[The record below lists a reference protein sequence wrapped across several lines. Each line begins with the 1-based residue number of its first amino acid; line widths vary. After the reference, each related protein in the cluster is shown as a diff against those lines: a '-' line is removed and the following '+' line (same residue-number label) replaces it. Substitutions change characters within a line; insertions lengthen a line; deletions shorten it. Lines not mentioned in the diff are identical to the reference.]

1 MNTALSCLS
10 FRNVQF
16 DVVDQHGQ
24 PWLRSSQIAE
34 ALGYGQENRITD
46 LYNRNADEFT
56 DAMTSLVKLHPR
68 NEDAGQMRE
77 VRIFSL
83 RGCHLLGMFAR
94 TAIAKEFRKW
104 ALDVLDQ
111 QAAFNAHPDIEMYGT
126 IAEQMAEHFLD
137 YLTGEIADGPQ
148 AVAGLPPL
156 QRATRVTT
164 DQIILEALDAIPTK
178 SLQVQVG
185 LTMRRLGWTR
195 KQRATTGDRSRY
207 YQRPA

>member
-126 IAEQMAEHFLD
+126 IAEQ
-137 YLTGEIADGPQ
+137 TSRP
-148 AVAGLPPL
+148 
-156 QRATRVTT
+156 
-164 DQIILEALDAIPTK
+164 DA
-178 SLQVQVG
+178 
-185 LTMRRLGWTR
+185 
-195 KQRATTGDRSRY
+195 
-207 YQRPA
+207 